1 MRWDRVAEGPAAV
14 PGDQA
19 PDLDFLVAGAGF
31 EPAAYGLCGR
41 RSFCLSLGGDALCAE
56 DAFDLV
62 LPSLPGYGLSDE
74 PTDVGWDPGRVAQAW
89 AELRR
94 AGRRHRCRRRDGPP
108 GNPRGWLASTSTCS
122 WPGCSAA
129 PPSGIRAGTRG
140 ARRARTFRTS
150 DRATSSTG
158 PRGRRLSATP
168 CWIHPS
174 PGGLDARPRHRRLVK
189 ISRAFV
195 DGQPSD
201 GLARD
206 SIVGNI
212 TQYWLAGT
220 GTRRTWCEPRGAAV
234 RGHSGPRRSGRRRRA
249 WRRCYGYGC

>member
-1 MRWDRVAEGPAAV
+1 VRRGRVRPGAAV
-14 PGDQA
+14 PARLRLVRRADRCGLGPRPRRASVGGADA
-19 PDLDFLVAGAGF
+19 PPRLD
-31 EPAAYGLCGR
+31 P
-41 RSFCLSLGGDALCAE
+41 
-56 DAFDLV
+56 
-62 LPSLPGYGLSDE
+62 
-74 PTDVGWDPGRVAQAW
+74 
-89 AELRR
+89 LRR
-94 AGRRHRCRRRDGPP
+94 AGRRRHRRHRRDGPP
-108 GNPRGWLASTSTCS
+108 GNPRGCLASTSTCS

-150 DRATSSTG
+150 DRATSSTR

-212 TQYWLAGT
+212 TLYWLAGT